1 MSKLSISASFENF
14 DDGWCKN
21 VPNLNQIEVDSN
33 IKNFIYNNGLL
44 IDKNKNEI
52 VVAGRDLIG
61 IVKTPS
67 QIKRICPYSFD
78 QCTKIK
84 SVNCQSTELE
94 AIDTLSFNKSIEL
107 EKIAFQTS
115 KNMKINQLCFSNC
128 SNLKSIFFMS
138 PKLSF
143 NDVAFDSCLSI
154 SNVKISCKNNISVF
168 SYLLN
173 DYISLKYIE
182 ISTKSNLYLTEDCFS
197 NATKLE
203 VAIFETKNINFEKN
217 LFEKCTMFAYVSIKC
232 ENSIE
237 ITADMFKNCESL
249 FEVDINASN
258 TLHLKTDC
266 FNEKQTLRKIELKG
280 KKEKID
286 ENCFND
292 CYSLYIFVIS
302 GTEKVKIKSNQFF
315 NFINIKE
322 YLKLV
327 QNCFLGADELMNLS
341 IIGGDIL
348 NNNDV
353 HSDFPVLLH
362 FSIIQANYVFIEE
375 SQFKNSKNIET
386 IKIQSETI
394 ISIGSNCFEK
404 CERLKSLKLE
414 ADDVFIGK
422 NCFKNCSSLE
432 IVDFDLASKI
442 NMEQFAFSMCLSLVD
457 IFISASSCL
466 FVGENCFSECENLH
480 SVKFN
485 ANHISIKQDSFKKCH
500 SLVSVEILPLK
511 TKHSQ
516 NDSEDDSITYYY
528 YSINRVCRVIIGKN
542 VFSSLKKVEKLKI
555 CADELVQLCNGCFYK
570 SNKFSTVIINAP
582 NIIIDDYFFA
592 NC

>member
-1 MSKLSISASFENF
+1 MSKLA
-14 DDGWCKN
+14 
-21 VPNLNQIEVDSN
+21 
-33 IKNFIYNNGLL
+33 
-44 IDKNKNEI
+44 
-52 VVAGRDLIG
+52 
-61 IVKTPS
+61 
-67 QIKRICPYSFD
+67 
-78 QCTKIK
+78 
-84 SVNCQSTELE
+84 
-94 AIDTLSFNKSIEL
+94 
-107 EKIAFQTS
+107 
-115 KNMKINQLCFSNC
+115 
-128 SNLKSIFFMS
+128 
-138 PKLSF
+138 
-143 NDVAFDSCLSI
+143 
-154 SNVKISCKNNISVF
+154 VKITSQF

-348 NNNDV
+348 NNDDV

-362 FSIIQANYVFIEE
+362 FSIIRI
-375 SQFKNSKNIET
+375 
-386 IKIQSETI
+386 
-394 ISIGSNCFEK
+394 
-404 CERLKSLKLE
+404 
-414 ADDVFIGK
+414 
-422 NCFKNCSSLE
+422 
-432 IVDFDLASKI
+432 
-442 NMEQFAFSMCLSLVD
+442 
-457 IFISASSCL
+457 
-466 FVGENCFSECENLH
+466 
-480 SVKFN
+480 
-485 ANHISIKQDSFKKCH
+485 
-500 SLVSVEILPLK
+500 
-511 TKHSQ
+511 
-516 NDSEDDSITYYY
+516 
-528 YSINRVCRVIIGKN
+528 
-542 VFSSLKKVEKLKI
+542 
-555 CADELVQLCNGCFYK
+555 
-570 SNKFSTVIINAP
+570 
-582 NIIIDDYFFA
+582 
-592 NC
+592 